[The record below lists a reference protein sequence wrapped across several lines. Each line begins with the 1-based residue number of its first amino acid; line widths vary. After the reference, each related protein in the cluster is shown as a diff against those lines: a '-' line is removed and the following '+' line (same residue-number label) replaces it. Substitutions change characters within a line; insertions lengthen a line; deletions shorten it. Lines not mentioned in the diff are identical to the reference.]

1 MMSNVPMI
9 ALCLVLACLP
19 PACNASDKDA
29 LQTLP
34 EMVKANI
41 LAAQKYP
48 ECVRVV
54 DAYVRRTRTWTPA
67 DYLVSTSPPLV
78 GGRGF
83 AVLHKDDL
91 ADPLGRNERKS
102 FSVELDNA
110 CSKVIEEFQ
119 FQ

>member
-1 MMSNVPMI
+1 MSRVPTF
-9 ALCLVLACLP
+9 ALCLCLAVIS

-34 EMVKANI
+34 DMVKANV
-41 LAAQKYP
+41 LEAQKYP

-54 DAYVRRTRTWTPA
+54 NAYVRRTRSWTPA
-67 DYLVSTSPPLV
+67 DYLVSVSPPLA

-83 AVLHKDDL
+83 AVLHQDDL
-91 ADPLGRNERKS
+91 ADSLGRNERKS
-102 FSVELDNA
+102 FSVELDTT

>member
-1 MMSNVPMI
+1 MSRVTTF
-9 ALCLVLACLP
+9 ALCLCLA
-19 PACNASDKDA
+19 AISSSCNASDTDA
-29 LQTLP
+29 LQSLP
-34 EMVKANI
+34 ELVKANV
-41 LAAQKYP
+41 LAARKHP

-54 DAYVRRTRTWTPA
+54 DAYVRRTRTWKPA
-67 DYLVSTSPPLV
+67 DYLVSLSPPLA

-83 AVLHKDDL
+83 AVLHNDDL

-102 FSVELDNA
+102 FSVELDNT